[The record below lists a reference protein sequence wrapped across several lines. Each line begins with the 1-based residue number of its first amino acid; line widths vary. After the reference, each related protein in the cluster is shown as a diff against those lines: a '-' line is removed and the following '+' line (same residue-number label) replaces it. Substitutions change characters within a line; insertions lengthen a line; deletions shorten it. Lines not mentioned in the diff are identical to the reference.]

1 MVYHC
6 INNVLFSLFPPTCLL
21 CGGRGSS
28 KIDLCTSC
36 HDDLPKIHNTCR
48 CCAAPIADGA
58 KESLCGECQGS
69 VPPFDKIH
77 APYLFQ
83 PPIDTLVTRFKFG
96 RQLPCGALL
105 AELLARHIEEIR
117 AEPPQAL
124 LPVPLHRSRLHERGF
139 NQAMELARPLS
150 KRFEIPILHS
160 HARRDRATRQQ
171 ARLHRRE
178 RLKNLRDCFS
188 LVQTVQYEHLAIID
202 DVVTT
207 GSTVRE
213 LAKLLKKHGVK
224 RVDVW
229 AVARTP

>member
-21 CGGRGSS
+21 CGDRGSR
-28 KIDLCTSC
+28 KTDLCPSC
-36 HDDLPKIHNTCR
+36 HRDIPTIHNPCH
-48 CCAAPIADGA
+48 CCAVPLSGTDA
-58 KESLCGECQGS
+58 ESLCGECQS
-69 VPPFDKIH
+69 STPPYDQIH
-77 APYLFQ
+77 TPFLFQ

-105 AELLARHIEEIR
+105 AALLADHLKKTGVT
-117 AEPPQAL
+117 PPQAL
-124 LPVPLHRSRLHERGF
+124 LPVPLHRSRLYERGF

-150 KRFEIPILHS
+150 KQFSIPILHS
-160 HARRDRATRQQ
+160 HVRRIRATQQQ
-171 ARLHRRE
+171 ARLQRKE
-178 RLKNLRDCFS
+178 RLKNLRGCFS
-188 LVQTVQYEHLAIID
+188 LVEPVEYEHLAIID

-207 GSTVRE
+207 ASTVRE
-213 LAKLLKKHGVK
+213 LASTLKKHGVK